1 MFPATKSNIKIFLS
15 KYLDIHTVT
24 LLRDV
29 LSFKLLLCTFEW
41 VLIYFYD
48 VMWSCSVDYLQLN
61 RIKPVCVCHDCSC
74 SHKESKRV
82 QCDVTLKAVEE
93 ELRKQTLS
101 LEWLLAISLNINTMG
116 PHVFFNYSFPGSVF
130 LAHYIPSYYLIINEN
145 LKH

>member
-61 RIKPVCVCHDCSC
+61 RIKPVPWLQLLTQREQTCAV
-74 SHKESKRV
+74 R
-82 QCDVTLKAVEE
+82 CDVKSCGRKLC
-93 ELRKQTLS
+93 KQTLS

-145 LKH
+145 LKR